1 MVAGAPGVQ
10 AQERRLRRDLGF
22 WGLTGIGF
30 SNIVGSGWLFAAM
43 YAAQVAGPASLLSWV
58 GAGLLCGLV
67 ALVMI
72 ELGASRPEGGGTV
85 RWPLYASGRLV
96 GTLIGWSVLLSVGG
110 TAAEISAIM
119 QYAAHYLPG
128 IYNGHTLTFAGL
140 ALAVGLSVLLTAGNW
155 FAVRLFARLNNLV
168 SVFKI
173 AVPVVT
179 VIALIASGWH
189 SGRLTD
195 HGGFAP
201 YGYVA
206 CLTALAGGG
215 IVYSV
220 NGFQAPLDFSGETR
234 NPRRTLPAAVLTG
247 IGLAVLMYLVLQV
260 AFLFTVPEHLL
271 GHGWQGVSFD
281 SPFGQL
287 ALILN
292 LHWLSSLLYADA
304 VVSPGGSAY
313 VGVALDARHTY
324 ALAKNGTIPRYFM
337 KVDRRFGV
345 PRRALAVNL
354 AVIVVFLLPFGGW
367 QDIVSVMGDMYLLI
381 YAASAVAVAV
391 FRAEPGGRTAGWV
404 PGLQWIAPLSFV
416 VASEFV
422 YWSGWQDLRLALP
435 LVLGGLLIFLAMRRP
450 GAEAAGGAGAGRGAG
465 TGAGSGGSDGTAG
478 SDDTGDSEGAAGS
491 GGIGP
496 RHRSLAAELRTGAW
510 LVTYLV
516 ALTVLSGLGTFEGTG
531 LLPAPYDSIAV
542 AVVATAVFFW
552 AVRSG
557 VRHLSAT
564 RPAAG

>member
-1 MVAGAPGVQ
+1 M
-10 AQERRLRRDLGF
+10 RRDLGF

-43 YAAQVAGPASLLSWV
+43 YAAQTAGPAALLSWV
-58 GAGLLCGLV
+58 GAGVLCGLV

-85 RWPLYASGRLV
+85 RWPLFANGRLV

-119 QYAAHYLPG
+119 QYTAHYLPG
-128 IYNGHTLTFAGL
+128 LYNGHTLTLAGL
-140 ALAVGLSVLLTAGNW
+140 ALGGGLSVLLTALNW
-155 FAVRLFARLNNLV
+155 FAVRLFARLNTLV
-168 SVFKI
+168 SIFKI
-173 AVPVVT
+173 AVPVAT
-179 VIALIASGWH
+179 VLALIASGWH

-234 NPRRTLPAAVLTG
+234 NPRRTLPWAVLAG
-247 IGLAVLMYLVLQV
+247 IGLALLMYLALQV
-260 AFLFTVPEHLL
+260 AYLFTVPEHLL
-271 GHGWQGVSFD
+271 GGGWKGVSFD

-292 LHWLSSLLYADA
+292 LHWLSTMLYADA
-304 VVSPGGSAY
+304 VLSPGGSAY
-313 VGVALDARHTY
+313 VGVAIDARHTY

-337 KVDRRFGV
+337 KVDEGSGT

-354 AVIVVFLLPFGGW
+354 VVIVLFLLPFGGW

-391 FRAEPGGRTAGWV
+391 FRTEAGGGTAGWV
-404 PGLQWIAPLSFV
+404 PGLRWIAPLSFV

-422 YWSGWQDLRLALP
+422 YWSGWQHLRLALP
-435 LVLGGLLIFLAMRRP
+435 LVLAGLLLFLGMRRP
-450 GAEAAGGAGAGRGAG
+450 GARAAQDDGAG
-465 TGAGSGGSDGTAG
+465 
-478 SDDTGDSEGAAGS
+478 
-491 GGIGP
+491 P
-496 RHRSLAAELRTGAW
+496 RRPLAAELRTGAW
-510 LVTYLV
+510 LVVYLLV
-516 ALTVLSGLGTFEGTG
+516 LTALSWLGTFKGSG
-531 LLPAPYDSIAV
+531 HLPAPYDSATVAAV
-542 AVVATAVFFW
+542 ALAVFFW

-557 VRHLSAT
+557 VGQLTTARQ
-564 RPAAG
+564 PAA

>member
-1 MVAGAPGVQ
+1 M
-10 AQERRLRRDLGF
+10 RRDLGF

-43 YAAQVAGPASLLSWV
+43 YAAQTAGPAALLSWI
-58 GAGLLCGLV
+58 GAGLLCGLI
-67 ALVMI
+67 ALVLI

-85 RWPLYASGRLV
+85 RWPLFASGRLV
-96 GTLIGWSVLLSVGG
+96 GTLIGWSTLLSVGG

-128 IYNGHTLTFAGL
+128 IYNGHTLTLAGL
-140 ALAVGLSVLLTAGNW
+140 ALAAGLSVLLTALNW
-155 FAVRLFARLNNLV
+155 FAVRMFAQLNNLIT
-168 SVFKI
+168 VFKI
-173 AVPVVT
+173 VVPVVT
-179 VIALIASGWH
+179 VLALIASGWH

-234 NPRRTLPAAVLTG
+234 NPRRTIPGAVLTG
-247 IGLAVLMYLVLQV
+247 IALAVAMYLALQL
-260 AFLFTVPEHLL
+260 AYLFTVPENLL
-271 GHGWQGVSFD
+271 GNGWQGVSFD

-304 VVSPGGSAY
+304 VISPGGSAY
-313 VGVALDARHTY
+313 VGVAIDARHTY

-337 KVDRRFGV
+337 KVNQRYGI
-345 PRRALAVNL
+345 PRRALVINL
-354 AVIVVFLLPFGGW
+354 LVIVVFLLPFGGW

-404 PGLQWIAPLSFV
+404 PGLGWIAPLSFV
-416 VASEFV
+416 VAGEFV
-422 YWSGWQDLRLALP
+422 YWSGWHDLRLALP
-435 LVLGGLLIFLAMRRP
+435 LVLAGLLIFLAMHRP
-450 GAEAAGGAGAGRGAG
+450 GARDAAAIERDGAGPSRPLGV
-465 TGAGSGGSDGTAG
+465 
-478 SDDTGDSEGAAGS
+478 
-491 GGIGP
+491 
-496 RHRSLAAELRTGAW
+496 ELRTGAW
-510 LVTYLV
+510 LVAYLIG
-516 ALTVLSGLGTFEGTG
+516 LIVLSWLGTFEGSG
-531 LLPAPYDSIAV
+531 HLPAPYDSIAV
-542 AVVATAVFFW
+542 AALALVVFFW

-557 VRHLSAT
+557 VRHRTAT
-564 RPAAG
+564 A

>member
-1 MVAGAPGVQ
+1 MTDRQAGGGAAAPTVL
-10 AQERRLRRDLGF
+10 AQERRLHRHLGF
-22 WGLTGIGF
+22 WGLTAIGF

-43 YAAQVAGPASLLSWV
+43 YAAQVAGPAALLAWI

-119 QYAAHYLPG
+119 QYADHYLPD
-128 IYNGHTLTFAGL
+128 IYHGHTLSAFGL
-140 ALAVGLSVLLTAGNW
+140 GVAVALSVVLTALNW
-155 FAVRLFARLNNLV
+155 FTVRAFARLNNLV

-173 AVPVVT
+173 IVPVVT
-179 VIALIASGWH
+179 VAALFASGWH

-201 YGYVA
+201 YGYAA
-206 CLTALAGGG
+206 CLSALAGGG

-234 NPRRTLPAAVLTG
+234 NPRRTLPAAVLTA
-247 IGLAVLMYLVLQV
+247 IALAVLMYLALQV
-260 AFLFTVPEHLL
+260 AFLFTVPENLL
-271 GHGWQGVSFD
+271 AGGWKGVDFE

-304 VVSPGGSAY
+304 VASPGGSAY
-313 VGVALDARHTY
+313 VGVALNARHTY
-324 ALAKNGTIPRYFM
+324 ALAKNRTLPRAFMQVSSRYGIPH
-337 KVDRRFGV
+337 
-345 PRRALAVNL
+345 RALLLNL

-367 QDIVSVMGDMYLLI
+367 QSIVSVMGDMYLLI

-391 FRAEPGGRTAGWV
+391 FRAGPGRATMAGWV
-404 PGLQWIAPLSFV
+404 PGLGWIAPLSFV

-422 YWSGWQDLRLALP
+422 YWSGWHDLRLALP
-435 LVLGGLLIFLAMRRP
+435 LVLAGLLIFLVMWR
-450 GAEAAGGAGAGRGAG
+450 
-465 TGAGSGGSDGTAG
+465 TGHN
-478 SDDTGDSEGAAGS
+478 
-491 GGIGP
+491 P
-496 RHRSLAAELRTGAW
+496 RSLAAELRTGAW
-510 LVTYLV
+510 LIVYLV
-516 ALTVLSGLGTFEGTG
+516 TLTALSWLGTFEGSG
-531 LLPAPYDSIAV
+531 RLPAPYDSV
-542 AVVATAVFFW
+542 AVGAAALGLFFW

-557 VRHLSAT
+557 ARQLDAPGAT
-564 RPAAG
+564 T

>member
-1 MVAGAPGVQ
+1 MTERQVSGGSAQGAGPEVR

-43 YAAQVAGPASLLSWV
+43 YAAQTAGPAALLSWI

-85 RWPLYASGRLV
+85 RWPLFANGRLV
-96 GTLIGWSVLLSVGG
+96 GTLVGWSVLLSVGG

-119 QYAAHYLPG
+119 QYTAHYLPG
-128 IYNGHTLTFAGL
+128 LYNGHTLTLAGL
-140 ALAVGLSVLLTAGNW
+140 ALACGLTMLLTALNW
-155 FAVRLFARLNNLV
+155 FAVRLFARLNTLV
-168 SVFKI
+168 SIFKI
-173 AVPVVT
+173 AVPIAT
-179 VIALIASGWH
+179 VLALVASGWH

-234 NPRRTLPAAVLTG
+234 NPRRTLPWAVLAG
-247 IGLAVLMYLVLQV
+247 IGLALLMYLALQV
-260 AFLFTVPEHLL
+260 AYLFTVPEHLL
-271 GHGWQGVSFD
+271 GGGWRGVSFD

-292 LHWLSSLLYADA
+292 LHWLSTLLYADA
-304 VVSPGGSAY
+304 VLSPGGSAY
-313 VGVALDARHTY
+313 VGVAIDARHTY

-337 KVDRRFGV
+337 KVDEGSGM
-345 PRRALAVNL
+345 PRRALVINL
-354 AVIVVFLLPFGGW
+354 VVIVLFLLPFGGW

-391 FRAEPGGRTAGWV
+391 FRTEAGGGTAGWV
-404 PGLQWIAPLSFV
+404 PGLRWIAPLSFV

-422 YWSGWQDLRLALP
+422 YWSGWQHLRLALP
-435 LVLGGLLIFLAMRRP
+435 MVLAGLLLFLGMRRP
-450 GAEAAGGAGAGRGAG
+450 GARATVDDGAG
-465 TGAGSGGSDGTAG
+465 
-478 SDDTGDSEGAAGS
+478 
-491 GGIGP
+491 P
-496 RHRSLAAELRTGAW
+496 RRPLAAELRTGAW
-510 LVTYLV
+510 LVVYLL
-516 ALTVLSGLGTFEGTG
+516 ALTALSWLGTFKGSG
-531 LLPAPYDSIAV
+531 HLPAPYDSLTVAAV
-542 AVVATAVFFW
+542 ALAVFFW

-557 VRHLSAT
+557 VGQLTAA
-564 RPAAG
+564 RPAAA

>member
-1 MVAGAPGVQ
+1 MTEHQRAAEADGAGASGVRV
-10 AQERRLRRDLGF
+10 QESRLRRDLGF
-22 WGLTGIGF
+22 WGLTAIGF
-30 SNIVGSGWLFAAM
+30 SNIVGSGWLFAAI
-43 YAAQVAGPASLLSWV
+43 YAAQTAGPAALLSWV

-85 RWPLYASGRLV
+85 RWPLFASGRLV

-128 IYNGHTLTFAGL
+128 IYNGHTLTAAGL
-140 ALAVGLSVLLTAGNW
+140 AVAVGLSVLLTALNW
-155 FAVRLFARLNNLV
+155 FAVRMFAQLNNLV

-173 AVPVVT
+173 AVPVIT

-201 YGYVA
+201 YGYAA

-215 IVYSV
+215 VVYSV

-234 NPRRTLPAAVLTG
+234 NPRRTIPAAVLTG
-247 IGLAVLMYLVLQV
+247 IALAVAMYLALQL
-260 AFLFTVPEHLL
+260 AFLFTVPENLL
-271 GHGWQGVSFD
+271 GGGWRGVSFD

-292 LHWLSSLLYADA
+292 LHWLASLLYADA
-304 VVSPGGSAY
+304 AISPGGSAY
-313 VGVALDARHTY
+313 VGVAIDARHTY

-337 KVDRRFGV
+337 KVDERSGV

-354 AVIVVFLLPFGGW
+354 AVIVIFLLPFGGW

-391 FRAEPGGRTAGWV
+391 FRAAPGGGTAGWV
-404 PGLQWIAPLSFV
+404 PGLRWIAPLSFA

-422 YWSGWQDLRLALP
+422 YWSGWHNLRLALP
-435 LVLGGLLIFLAMRRP
+435 LVLAGLLIFLVMRRP
-450 GAEAAGGAGAGRGAG
+450 GAGGGRAAEEH
-465 TGAGSGGSDGTAG
+465 DGTE
-478 SDDTGDSEGAAGS
+478 SR
-491 GGIGP
+491 P
-496 RHRSLAAELRTGAW
+496 LVAELRTGAW
-510 LVTYLV
+510 LVVYL
-516 ALTVLSGLGTFEGTG
+516 ATLTVLSWLGTFKGSG
-531 LLPAPYDSIAV
+531 RLPAPYDSVAV
-542 AVVATAVFFW
+542 AVAALAIFCW

-557 VRHLSAT
+557 VGQLTASRT
-564 RPAAG
+564 AAV

>member
-1 MVAGAPGVQ
+1 M
-10 AQERRLRRDLGF
+10 RRDLGF

-30 SNIVGSGWLFAAM
+30 SNIVGSGWLFAAL
-43 YAAQVAGPASLLSWV
+43 YAAQTAGPAALLSWV

-67 ALVMI
+67 ALVLI

-85 RWPLYASGRLV
+85 RWPLFASGRLV
-96 GTLIGWSVLLSVGG
+96 GTLIGWSTLLSVGG

-119 QYAAHYLPG
+119 QYTAHYIPG
-128 IYNGHTLTFAGL
+128 LYNGHTLTLGGLGL
-140 ALAVGLSVLLTAGNW
+140 AAGLSVLLTALNW
-155 FAVRLFARLNNLV
+155 FAVRMFARMNNLI

-179 VIALIASGWH
+179 VIALFASGWH

-234 NPRRTLPAAVLTG
+234 NPRRTIPAAVLTG
-247 IGLAVLMYLVLQV
+247 IGLAVAMYLALQL
-260 AFLFTVPEHLL
+260 AFLFTVPESLL

-304 VVSPGGSAY
+304 VISPGGSAY
-313 VGVALDARHTY
+313 VGVAIDARHTY

-337 KVDRRFGV
+337 KVNERFGV

-354 AVIVVFLLPFGGW
+354 LVIVVFLLPFGGW

-391 FRAEPGGRTAGWV
+391 FRSEPGGGTAGWV
-404 PGLQWIAPLSFV
+404 PGLRWIAPVSFV
-416 VASEFV
+416 VSSEFV
-422 YWSGWQDLRLALP
+422 YWSGWNDLRLALP
-435 LVLGGLLIFLAMRRP
+435 LVLAGLLIFLVMRRP
-450 GAEAAGGAGAGRGAG
+450 GARGATAAVESDGAG
-465 TGAGSGGSDGTAG
+465 
-478 SDDTGDSEGAAGS
+478 
-491 GGIGP
+491 P
-496 RHRSLAAELRTGAW
+496 RRPLSAELRTGAW
-510 LVTYLV
+510 LVVYLL
-516 ALTVLSGLGTFEGTG
+516 ALTALSGLGTFEGSG
-531 LLPAPYDSIAV
+531 RLPAPYDSITV
-542 AVVATAVFFW
+542 AVLAAGIFFW

-557 VRHLSAT
+557 VRHLAVNRSEAGEG
-564 RPAAG
+564 PAS